1 MKHLAALVAL
11 LVVAGCTALG
21 LAPPNLAVDC
31 DAQAT
36 IVNRATADVKR
47 LGALERSAID
57 AEIALS
63 AGYCNGTVAA
73 DPAAASR
80 AVEASTTHIAAIVAV
95 AELRP

>member
-36 IVNRATADVKR
+36 IVT
-47 LGALERSAID
+47 G
-57 AEIALS
+57 
-63 AGYCNGTVAA
+63 
-73 DPAAASR
+73 
-80 AVEASTTHIAAIVAV
+80 
-95 AELRP
+95 RPPT